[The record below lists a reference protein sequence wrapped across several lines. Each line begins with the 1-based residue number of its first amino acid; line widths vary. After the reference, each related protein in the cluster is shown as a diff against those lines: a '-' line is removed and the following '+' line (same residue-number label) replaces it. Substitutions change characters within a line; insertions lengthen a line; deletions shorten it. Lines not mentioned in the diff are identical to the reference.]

1 MPSPDTFRR
10 VFSWL
15 DASALQERLA
25 RWVAGMFT
33 VKRGQVVAWAG
44 QTLPG
49 SQDQRQSRRALHLVS
64 AWASELHVAKFYG
77 YLLCLSIP
85 IYPPYLPGRPSG
97 AQLAQ

>member
-15 DASALQERLA
+15 DASAFRERLA
-25 RWVAGMFT
+25 QWVAGMFT

-49 SQDQRQSRRALHLVS
+49 VRTNARAD
-64 AWASELHVAKFYG
+64 APCIW
-77 YLLCLSIP
+77 
-85 IYPPYLPGRPSG
+85 
-97 AQLAQ
+97 